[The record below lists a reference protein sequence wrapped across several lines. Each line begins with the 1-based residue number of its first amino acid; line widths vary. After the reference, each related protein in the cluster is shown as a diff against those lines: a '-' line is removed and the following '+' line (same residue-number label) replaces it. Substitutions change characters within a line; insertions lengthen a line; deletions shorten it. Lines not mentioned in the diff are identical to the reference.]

1 VSFCSSDL
9 LPGRRQRQR
18 ACLDCGATSL
28 TVMRQQQLDS
38 NEIDTVLIGHLH
50 GDHFGGVPF
59 L

>member
-1 VSFCSSDL
+1 
-9 LPGRRQRQR
+9 
-18 ACLDCGATSL
+18 
-28 TVMRQQQLDS
+28 MRQQQLDP